1 MVASYPTGT
10 VSYNNKSYAE
20 TEISGLNDFDGS
32 YQIDSNYYGTNNNS
46 LFIVNAQCVE
56 LKITS
61 ILLGGGG
68 SGSYTDTT
76 GKDGGHA
83 LIISSPI
90 TFLYIDSTAAL
101 LGGGGGGGNLVLN
114 DAAGYPGF
122 GAPGGG
128 GGGGLYWSTTGYSGG
143 SFVLNSNT
151 GYGGNGENAPGGGGP
166 GGGPGGY
173 TSNNGYAANGGSFNT
188 NNGLYVGGNSGVFQN
203 RAGPGGG
210 YGGGNGGNAGTGGNS
225 GGGGGGGGGYGGSG
239 TSSSVYVGYSG
250 GNGGYGIYCSE
261 EYGLIDILIQNLH
274 NSQGGNNPYG
284 PLFFGAYK
292 SFITNYYI
300 VLIDQSRYG
309 QIYYTG
315 WAVNNN
321 TITTYP
327 NVNIS
332 YKSSYNG
339 GSTIFKSVI
348 VGNFSSMGMTSY
360 TQVGTTTYYTK
371 LVKNVTKAQ
380 IGSHYY
386 DIYDLYYR
394 SKPSAP
400 TISISYIGNAT
411 VTITY
416 SSNGDGG
423 ETITDYTL
431 YYYQYLVNGSDVT
444 TSIGTSGSVNLYN
457 LTNGSLYVFKLK
469 AVNEVGSSSYTN
481 DVEATPYTFPS
492 APTNV
497 TLAITASSTTITAT
511 ITQGN
516 SNGNGLNGY
525 YYAINGTS
533 YGSKITPYPS
543 NNQFTF
549 TGSYGISYYVNVIVV
564 NDAGNS
570 GEKTSNTIKP
580 YTYPVAPTINSI
592 APSNGSVTLTYEIN
606 SNNGNDIT
614 GNTFT
619 YGSVTFN
626 AGYTNVNFTTIGT
639 ANPTSSPYTLS
650 VLTNGTPYYFKLT
663 SSNDAGPSSDTIFT
677 KYVTPTP
684 SPFKGYSET
693 YSNAMTISTGDN
705 TGYNTNFNTDATNNY
720 GHYLYFISDVT
731 TFTNSGNIYAA
742 GGGTN
747 IISGAPIVYN
757 GGHAIY
763 IAPSITIQTLKNY
776 GNLLGGGGGGVSTNT
791 GRVGGYGG
799 AGGGGGGLATT
810 NSRGENGSE
819 NGGAGGG
826 GGAGGSY
833 SVSTYIPGVT
843 STDGGGGYGGGN
855 STNGGGGGGGGNS
868 TTGGKG
874 GYSIY
879 NGGNI
884 TSLYNSQGGSS
895 SKGPLFYAGNM
906 PTNYYIRLN
915 SANNYG
921 QLYYTGWGA
930 TTSISSLNMNI
941 QIDTDSNT
949 FDSGTT
955 FPAVLVGNFA
965 NIDTTSKAATGNLYY
980 WNLSRNGTTTVSG
993 VSTYVVYD
1001 LVITATDNRPSSG
1014 TGIITASSLS
1024 LSGYVGSTINQNYI
1038 SSINNANTIATNTG
1052 NLISA
1057 TAAYRIASGVGFT
1070 INSDKRIKKNMEP
1083 LSSSAS
1089 LQIVKALKP
1098 SSFQYVDFMKG
1109 GVSKY
1114 GYLAQEVEAVI
1125 PNVVNRNAAYIP
1137 NFFEIVEIEGQ
1148 NKIGLKEKTTE
1159 SLEIG
1164 TKLQFYDIHNNVLY
1178 REVGEIV
1185 DEKTFII
1192 SEPLLE
1198 IDLVFL
1204 YGQFVDDYR
1213 SIDNDQIN
1221 TVLLSALQ
1229 ECSKKIERQ
1238 EQKLDDLE
1246 KLLEEL

>member
-1 MVASYPTGT
+1 MSYPTGAQFYGI
-10 VSYNNKSYAE
+10 YNF
-20 TEISGLNDFDGS
+20 TEID
-32 YQIDSNYYGTNNNS
+32 T
-46 LFIVNAQCVE
+46 IVNTSSSSFNIDGQYRYGIINNGIIQFNQNSVGN
-56 LKITS
+56 INIINS

-68 SGSYTDTT
+68 ESFKPGA
-76 GKDGGHA
+76 HA
-83 LIISSPI
+83 IINNGNIDYINNYGTLI
-90 TFLYIDSTAAL
+90 
-101 LGGGGGGGNLVLN
+101 GGGGGGC
-114 DAAGYPGF
+114 YQ
-122 GAPGGG
+122 GG
-128 GGGGLYWSTTGYSGG
+128 SGG
-143 SFVLNSNT
+143 
-151 GYGGNGENAPGGGGP
+151 P
-166 GGGPGGY
+166 
-173 TSNNGYAANGGSFNT
+173 
-188 NNGLYVGGNSGVFQN
+188 
-203 RAGPGGG
+203 
-210 YGGGNGGNAGTGGNS
+210 
-225 GGGGGGGGGYGGSG
+225 GGGGGGGGYGGVGGSLFNSASEGGGGSIYTAGNGIGGDGMGYGNNNASDGVFNGVDSG
-239 TSSSVYVGYSG
+239 GGGGYGGGKGGDAQFRAGGGGGGGGYGGNGSDADYTG
-250 GNGGYGIYCSE
+250 GNGGYGIYNT
-261 EYGLIDILIQNLH
+261 GNLATLC
-274 NSQGGNNPYG
+274 NSQGNFLG
-284 PLFFGAYK
+284 PLFYAGNIPVTYK
-292 SFITNYYI
+292 IRINSE
-300 VLIDQSRYG
+300 SSYG
-309 QIYYTG
+309 QLYCTG
-315 WAVNNN
+315 WYWTSQPVMSNIAVDNNSDFIPTYDITISAVLVGNFTTINTQYTQQNNQYKTTSYYWRLLQNGTTTIGGIGYAVYNLIIYTIPPTPDFTVSVSNGTTIVSISNFIYAFDLWYSTSSATPTGTAQKTSSTTSNSIDLTSDLTNGLSYYFYAKNKNSFNIYSNFSSVAGPIIPFTTPSALSYVNIALVNNYKDIQVTLSSPVLN
-321 TITTYP
+321 GSTFSAFAYRLNSTGSYTALINPVGNLTFTITT
-327 NVNIS
+327 
-332 YKSSYNG
+332 G
-339 GSTIFKSVI
+339 
-348 VGNFSSMGMTSY
+348 
-360 TQVGTTTYYTK
+360 
-371 LVKNVTKAQ
+371 
-380 IGSHYY
+380 
-386 DIYDLYYR
+386 
-394 SKPSAP
+394 
-400 TISISYIGNAT
+400 
-411 VTITY
+411 
-416 SSNGDGG
+416 
-423 ETITDYTL
+423 
-431 YYYQYLVNGSDVT
+431 
-444 TSIGTSGSVNLYN
+444 
-457 LTNGSLYVFKLK
+457 LT
-469 AVNEVGSSSYTN
+469 
-481 DVEATPYTFPS
+481 
-492 APTNV
+492 
-497 TLAITASSTTITAT
+497 
-511 ITQGN
+511 
-516 SNGNGLNGY
+516 
-525 YYAINGTS
+525 
-533 YGSKITPYPS
+533 
-543 NNQFTF
+543 
-549 TGSYGISYYVNVIVV
+549 YGISYTVQVKVIST
-564 NDAGNS
+564 NAGES
-570 GEKTSNTIKP
+570 APTTSTQTLTP
-580 YTYPVAPTINSI
+580 FTTPAAPTINSI

-619 YGSVTFN
+619 YGSVIFN
-626 AGYTNVNFTTIGT
+626 AGYTNVNFTNIVTT
-639 ANPTSSPYTLS
+639 TPTSNPYTLS
-650 VLTNGTPYYFKLT
+650 LTNGTPYYFKLT
-663 SSNDAGPSSDTIFT
+663 SSNDAGASSDTIFT

-693 YSNAMTISTGDN
+693 YSNAMTISTDS
-705 TGYNTNFNTDATNNY
+705 TGYNTNFNTDSTNNY
-720 GHYLYFISDVT
+720 GHYFNFISGVT
-731 TFTNSGNIYAA
+731 TFTNLANIYAA

-747 IISGAPIVYN
+747 IISGIPAVYN
-757 GGHAIY
+757 GGHAIN
-763 IAPSITIQTLKNY
+763 IAPSITIETLKNY

-791 GRVGGYGG
+791 GHVGGYGG

-810 NSRGENGSE
+810 NSRGANGSE

-826 GGAGGSY
+826 GGAGGYYHSSTY
-833 SVSTYIPGVT
+833 TYIPGVT

-915 SANNYG
+915 SVNNYG

-980 WNLSRNGTTTVSG
+980 WNLSRNGTTNVSG

-1070 INSDKRIKKNMEP
+1070 INSDKRIKKNTEP

-1198 IDLVFL
+1198 IEPVFL